1 MTQAT
6 SQTLSSKEAALFRQV
21 IRNYEEKQYKR
32 GIKAADQILK
42 KNPKH
47 ADTIAMK
54 GLILNS
60 QGKADEGF
68 ALTKEALTI
77 NMKSHICWH
86 VYGLLYRSAKN
97 YEEAIKAYKFALRFE
112 PDSPPIQ
119 RDLAVMQIQTRDY
132 QGYIASRAAILQGRP
147 QLRQNWTALATAHHL
162 AGNLA
167 EAENILN
174 TYEKTLK
181 TAPSKYDLEHS
192 EAIMYKIDI
201 IIGQGEY
208 ERALKE
214 LDGPGKQNLDRVAY
228 MEARANVLCKLDR
241 KDEAVAIYRK
251 LLERNPDYSVYYDNL
266 VKGLGIEDDVAAKK
280 ALFERYAKKFPRS
293 DSAKR
298 LPLNFLSGEDFK
310 ASARKYLVYMLNKGV
325 PSTFAN
331 LKHLYVDEDKKITL
345 ESLALDYLESQKT
358 SSEPSDARTGMGLY
372 YLALHYNYH
381 LSRDLAKAMEYI
393 EEALK
398 LDHQNVDYHMT
409 KARIL
414 KHSGNLEKAS
424 EVMNYACSL
433 DTKDRYI
440 NTKATKYLLRNNK
453 NEKALETIGMFTRA
467 EAVGGPIAD
476 LLEMQCL
483 WFLTEDAEA
492 FARNGNIG
500 MALKRLH
507 SIQNIFDVWQEDQT
521 DFHTFSLRK
530 GQMRAYVNM
539 ILWENT
545 LREHPFYSR
554 AALEAVSIYLKM
566 HDKPVT
572 SVEENGDAQDAKK
585 AAKKAKKLQQ
595 KQEREL
601 AEKAAKADPNKST
614 NTAEV
619 KKDDDPL
626 GLKLAATETPLEDAM
641 KFVKPLLEFSSRNIA
656 AQFAGFDVYIRRS
669 WTANAYIIVTEKYI
683 LALTC
688 LKAMQKLSPT
698 HPKVHERLVQ
708 FLHVVG
714 PELDS
719 LPAQVSEVIK
729 ETTQNPGD
737 LKAFNAK
744 YLQENG
750 SLAAAQFAGA
760 RAMKTLGEPADVY
773 EKLVF
778 DVLASEKIE
787 ANEAIEGLETLKGW
801 FSNKV
806 DEYKAE
812 AAKKFPEVTRLT

>member
-1 MTQAT
+1 MSQAA
-6 SQTLSSKEAALFRQV
+6 SQVLSSKEAALFRQV

-119 RDLAVMQIQTRDY
+119 RDLAIMQIQTRDY
-132 QGYIASRAAILQGRP
+132 QGYIATRAAILQTRP

-162 AGNLA
+162 AGNLS
-167 EAENILN
+167 EAENILK
-174 TYEKTLK
+174 TYENTLK
-181 TAPSKYDLEHS
+181 TAPSKFDLEHS
-192 EAIMYKIDI
+192 EAVMYKIDI
-201 IIGQGEY
+201 IIEQGDY

-228 MEARANVLCKLDR
+228 LEARANVLYKLGR
-241 KDEAVAIYRK
+241 KEEAVSIYKK

-266 VKGLGIEDDVAAKK
+266 IMGLGIEDDVAAKK
-280 ALFERYAKKFPRS
+280 ALFEEYAEKFPRS

-310 ASARKYLVYMLNKGV
+310 ACAEKYLVYMLNKGV

-331 LKHLYVDEDKKITL
+331 LKHLYGDEAKKATL
-345 ESLALDYLESQKT
+345 ESLGLEYLESQKT
-358 SSEPSDARTGMGLY
+358 SKEPSDAKTGMGLY
-372 YLALHYNYH
+372 FLALHYNYY
-381 LSRDLAKAMEYI
+381 LSRDLSKAMEYI

-414 KHSGNLEKAS
+414 KHSGNLVKAS
-424 EVMNYACSL
+424 EVMDYARSL

-440 NTKATKYLLRNNK
+440 NTKATKYFLRNNQ

-467 EAVGGPIAD
+467 ETVGGPIAD

-483 WFLTEDAEA
+483 WFLTEDAKA

-507 SIQNIFDVWQEDQT
+507 SIQNIFDVWQEDQI

-530 GQMRAYVNM
+530 GQMRAYVDM
-539 ILWENT
+539 IRWEDT
-545 LREHPFYSR
+545 LREHPFYSG
-554 AALEAVSIYLKM
+554 AALAAVDIYLKM
-566 HDKPVT
+566 HDKPAATT
-572 SVEENGDAQDAKK
+572 SSDSVDAQDAKK
-585 AAKKAKKLQQ
+585 TAKKAKKLQQ

-614 NTAEV
+614 NGVEA

-626 GLKLAATETPLEDAM
+626 GLKLAATEKPLDEAMNFVTPL
-641 KFVKPLLEFSSRNIA
+641 LQFSPKNIE
-656 AQFAGFDVYIRRS
+656 AQFAGFDVFIRRK
-669 WTANAYIIVTEKYI
+669 KYL
-683 LALTC
+683 LALKC
-688 LKAMQKLSPT
+688 LKAMQALAPT
-698 HPKVHERLVQ
+698 NPKVHERLVE
-708 FLHVVG
+708 FLQAVG
-714 PELDS
+714 PELTS
-719 LPAQVSEVIK
+719 LPAQVTEVIK
-729 ETTQNPGD
+729 EAIENPGD
-737 LKAFNAK
+737 LKAFNAAYIK
-744 YLQENG
+744 AHSDSAG
-750 SLAAAQFAGA
+750 AQLAGA
-760 RAMKTLGEPADVY
+760 RAMKTLGEPAVAC
-773 EKLVF
+773 EKAVF
-778 DVLASEKIE
+778 DVLAGTAVSAE
-787 ANEAIEGLETLKGW
+787 AAVEGLETLKGW
-801 FSNKV
+801 FSGKV

-812 AAKKFPEVTRLT
+812 AAKKFPEVTRLA